1 VIAEV
6 NNNTDEEAPEELD
19 LLKFDKKVFLMTILR
34 KMHYPCI
41 VSCCLL
47 GIGLVITHYA
57 IKNKWKSIC
66 TIYRHA
72 RNDTVKSEMP
82 FMFGTTDIKTVI
94 RTIKKNENLKTVIKK
109 LDLTMP
115 PGELSRMI
123 DVSVDRNNI
132 ISITVTTPTQK
143 TPDKIANTLAQ
154 TFLKSYIHDQNINA
168 KVIYQQYSNI
178 ERKLENKI
186 ALLEKKSH
194 FFLEKNQ
201 IISIESETNLKFQQ
215 LSDLE
220 LKAIDNKMN
229 LAALRSRL
237 KNIIKLMKGMKA
249 DTVQSYVISSSTQAA
264 IKSVE
269 DECAYLRQKFTDN
282 NPKVKSLL
290 DRLALMKAA
299 AAKQTTAAP
308 PSQKTM
314 GPNAM
319 KEAFEIRKL
328 NTEIEIKSVTENI
341 EKLKKAIA
349 TIKKKLTELT
359 TLKDP
364 YIELKR
370 EIRIQKDLLEK
381 MQAIALEAKI
391 LMDSAISDFAILEHA
406 IAPKF
411 PESSKRKL
419 IAIAIG
425 FLGFAAT
432 FFIIVVLE
440 FMDFSFKSVS
450 EIEAILSI
458 PAIGNLPDKDAV
470 GSTVFH
476 PAFQIFFDNFNK
488 NIKCQDAPPMILVS
502 SDCHQTGKS
511 FIIDLFVSQYSKQG
525 KKTLY
530 IHSLPESNKEI
541 SSAVINDFLFNNAS
555 ANSIET
561 RKTSEHLFNA
571 YFILDKKTLSAFIQK
586 ESLGKMKKI
595 FTDFDII
602 IWETFNCQKN
612 IQLFSDIAL
621 SADLTLFVAGFRQS
635 SRTRLKATV
644 EFLVSKDVKNLVAVL
659 NNVDK
664 RYYYKE
670 V

>member
-1 VIAEV
+1 VIDEV
-6 NNNTDEEAPEELD
+6 NNSDNDAPEELD

-41 VSCCLL
+41 VSFCLL
-47 GIGLVITHYA
+47 GLGVVLAHYTV
-57 IKNKWKSIC
+57 KNNWKSMC

-94 RTIKKNENLKTVIKK
+94 RTIKKNENIKAVIKK
-109 LDLTMP
+109 LGLKDT

-123 DVSVDRNNI
+123 DVSVDRNDI
-132 ISITVTTPTQK
+132 ISITVTAPTQK
-143 TPDKIANTLAQ
+143 TPDKIANTLAK
-154 TFLKSYIHDQNINA
+154 TFLKSYVQDQNINA
-168 KVIYQQYSNI
+168 RIIYQQYSNI
-178 ERKLENKI
+178 ERKLEDKI
-186 ALLEKKSH
+186 TLLEKKSQ

-201 IISIESETNLKFQQ
+201 VISIETETNLKFQQ

-220 LKAIDNKMN
+220 LKYLDNKIS
-229 LAALRSRL
+229 LAALKSRL
-237 KNIIKLMKGMKA
+237 KNIIKLIKGMKA

-269 DECAYLRQKFTDN
+269 DECAYLRQKFTDD

-290 DRLALMKAA
+290 DRLALMKIM
-299 AAKQTTAAP
+299 AAKQPAIAP

-319 KEAFEIRKL
+319 KETFEIRKL
-328 NTEIEIKSVTENI
+328 NTEIEIKSVIENI
-341 EKLKKAIA
+341 VKLESAIA
-349 TIKKKLTELT
+349 IIKKKLTALT
-359 TLKDP
+359 NLKNP

-381 MQAIALEAKI
+381 MQAISLEAKI
-391 LMDSAISDFAILEHA
+391 LMDSKISDFAVLEYG
-406 IAPKF
+406 IPPKY
-411 PESSKRKL
+411 PEPSKRKL

-425 FLGFAAT
+425 FLGFIAT
-432 FFIIVVLE
+432 FFIIVVFE

-458 PAIGNLPDKDAV
+458 PAIGNLPNKDAT
-470 GSTVFH
+470 GSAVFQ

-488 NIKCQDAPPMILVS
+488 SIKYKKSPSVVLVS

-511 FIIDLFVSQYSKQG
+511 FIIDLCISQYSRQN
-525 KKTLY
+525 KKILC
-530 IHSLPESNKEI
+530 IHSLPEVSDEI
-541 SSAVINDFLFNNAS
+541 APAVINGCLFSPNDTNDIKA
-555 ANSIET
+555 
-561 RKTSEHLFNA
+561 RKTSDNLFNA
-571 YFILDKKTLSAFIQK
+571 YFIVNKNTLSDFVQK
-586 ESLGKMKKI
+586 ESVEKI
-595 FTDFDII
+595 KEIFKDFDMI
-602 IWETFNCQKN
+602 IWETFNCQDS
-612 IQLFSDIAL
+612 IQIFSDIA
-621 SADLTLFVAGFRQS
+621 SQVDLTLFVAGFRQS
-635 SRTRLKATV
+635 NRTRLKATI
-644 EFLVSKDVKNLVAVL
+644 EFLSSKNVKNLVAVL